1 MDRTDRLAKMAMTTP
16 KSTQFLFVTTC
27 FITCLNAA
35 SFDCAKARS
44 NVEKTICTSPE
55 LSKIDEEMAA
65 AFQATKGKL
74 SATAFAE
81 VRGNQ
86 IEWLRFASA
95 YCSKTANGVP
105 KELTQC
111 LLDVFQSRRDALRET
126 KRIGRFSTYVLV
138 KYAAGDLQGSA
149 GSSAY
154 VQIDDPG
161 TAVQQFNRN
170 LRADT
175 DAQERSSVSRTFKP
189 LTDETVSVMTFE
201 ESWGGAHPVSG
212 TTCNLYSFEA
222 HTYLTFS
229 EVLASSRWQSIA
241 SALIKKHFATM
252 KLEERPDLDL
262 TFPSGDKP
270 FGFCVGP
277 GYFSMSGFLSY
288 ANRADD
294 GVDLP
299 WVNFEPVL
307 TPLGKRLFLK

>member
-1 MDRTDRLAKMAMTTP
+1 MKRKFALLLWIVVPAYN
-16 KSTQFLFVTTC
+16 VW
-27 FITCLNAA
+27 AA

-44 NVEKTICTSPE
+44 NVEKAICTSPE

-95 YCSKTANGVP
+95 YCSKTSNGVP

-111 LLDVFQSRRDALRET
+111 LLDAYQSRRDALSET

-138 KYAAGDLQGSA
+138 KYAAGELQGSA
-149 GSSAY
+149 GSSTY

-161 TAVQQFNRN
+161 TAIQQFNKD

-175 DAQERSSVSRTFKP
+175 TDAQQRSSVSRTVKP
-189 LTDETVSVMTFE
+189 LRDDAVSVVN
-201 ESWGGAHPVSG
+201 SVVVWGGVHPDSETSCYV
-212 TTCNLYSFEA
+212 YSFEA
-222 HTYLTFS
+222 HRFLTLS
-229 EVLASSRWQSIA
+229 EVFASSRWQSIA
-241 SALIKKHFATM
+241 SSHIKKHFATM
-252 KLEERPDLDL
+252 KLEEQPDLDL
-262 TFPSGDKP
+262 SFYAGDKR
-270 FGFCVGP
+270 FSFCVEAGH
-277 GYFSMSGFLSY
+277 FSMSGFLSY
-288 ANRADD
+288 ANRAVD

-299 WVNFEPVL
+299 WINFEPEL